1 MLILIALRHLAT
13 LQYEI
18 WDVYNMWYIYL
29 RHRTHAIRECIM
41 FTFMCY
47 RSILM
52 KYIIVMWAKHISFFC
67 QQNAV
72 GKKQESRKDKC
83 HIQMLLFRSSMMKD
97 GNKSVLIPKKNC
109 LQQNLKIKS
118 QMSKTWKSILAKRSN
133 LKVLRLWKY
142 LGLEIKS
149 QQKRGRDKSGRWS
162 NF

>member
-1 MLILIALRHLAT
+1 MSWSDGKRCNCSILYIYTTEMLILIALRHLAT

-52 KYIIVMWAKHISFFC
+52 KYVIVMWAKHISFFC

-97 GNKSVLIPKKNC
+97 GNKSVLIQKNMFTT
-109 LQQNLKIKS
+109 KS
-118 QMSKTWKSILAKRSN
+118 KNQITD
-133 LKVLRLWKY
+133 V
-142 LGLEIKS
+142 
-149 QQKRGRDKSGRWS
+149 
-162 NF
+162 